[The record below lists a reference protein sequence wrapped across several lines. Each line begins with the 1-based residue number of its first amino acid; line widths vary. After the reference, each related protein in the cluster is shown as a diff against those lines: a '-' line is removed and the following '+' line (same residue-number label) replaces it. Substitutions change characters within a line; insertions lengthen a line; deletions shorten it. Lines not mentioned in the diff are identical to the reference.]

1 MIRSS
6 LVTALGLGAFVVL
19 AASARPAA
27 AADDPC
33 FYNGTM
39 YSHGATACQS
49 GREFKC
55 DDGEWNRRGDAVC
68 QEGTA
73 RPSRTCEFAGVAYAT
88 GSASCQEGSQY
99 QCQDGAWHRLG
110 LTCPVADAPMR
121 VIPSGRTCM
130 FDGATVAHNSTI
142 CRGGSTFLC
151 NDGEWTNLGTQCR

>member
-1 MIRSS
+1 MRST
-6 LVTALGLGAFVVL
+6 LLTMLGLGAFVVL

-33 FYNGTM
+33 FYKGTM

-88 GSASCQEGSQY
+88 GY
-99 QCQDGAWHRLG
+99 
-110 LTCPVADAPMR
+110 
-121 VIPSGRTCM
+121 
-130 FDGATVAHNSTI
+130 HNDYYTRYNNHYDTA
-142 CRGGSTFLC
+142 RG
-151 NDGEWTNLGTQCR
+151 